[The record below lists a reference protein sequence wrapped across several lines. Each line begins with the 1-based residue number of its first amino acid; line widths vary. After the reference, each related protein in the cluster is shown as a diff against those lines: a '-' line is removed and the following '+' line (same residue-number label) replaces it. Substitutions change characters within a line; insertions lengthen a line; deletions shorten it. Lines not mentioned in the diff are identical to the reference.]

1 MAYHF
6 IGIKGTGMAAL
17 ACILHDEKKEV
28 AGSDIEKYIF
38 PARHVELQVLADEH
52 GNAVCLGDR
61 DCSLQRRNQKLIEET
76 PSPAVNSGQREK
88 IMALAVDAVKKI
100 G

>member
-38 PARHVELQVLADEH
+38 TEDGLRSRGIPIYPLIQLIFMIMIPLLSVYLLI
-52 GNAVCLGDR
+52 AVILK
-61 DCSLQRRNQKLIEET
+61 SLQLWII
-76 PSPAVNSGQREK
+76 QRLRHIITMNIWEFF
-88 IMALAVDAVKKI
+88 
-100 G
+100 